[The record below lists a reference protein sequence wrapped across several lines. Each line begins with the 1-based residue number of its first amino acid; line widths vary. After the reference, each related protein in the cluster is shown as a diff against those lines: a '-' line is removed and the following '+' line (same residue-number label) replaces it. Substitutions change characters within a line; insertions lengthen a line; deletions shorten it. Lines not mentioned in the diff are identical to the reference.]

1 MTIQGDKIE
10 ITIQAQA
17 DSDPQAIARAV
28 YAAMEQRDRE
38 KAARM
43 RSALRDHD

>member
-10 ITIQAQA
+10 ITFNVPAGA
-17 DSDPQAIARAV
+17 DPQAIARAV
-28 YAAMEQRDRE
+28 NMALEQRDRE

-43 RSALRDHD
+43 RSALYDRE

>member
-1 MTIQGDKIE
+1 MIVQGDKIE

-17 DSDPQAIARAV
+17 GSDPQAIARAV

-43 RSALRDHD
+43 RSSLFDRE

>member
-17 DSDPQAIARAV
+17 GSDPQAIARAV

-38 KAARM
+38 KAARI
-43 RSALRDHD
+43 RSSLRDHD